1 MSISYVEVITEASET
16 LTLPLQDPSGGYY
29 ITDITGLD
37 PVAADIVSTSY
48 GTADGAQYQSARRD
62 PRNIV
67 MKLGFNPDYVATS
80 MRQLRW
86 KLYQVCMPKT
96 KVTLKFYMNDDT
108 VLEIAGRVETL
119 ESALFSRKPE
129 ASISII
135 CFDPDFKAAETTYT
149 HGSTVADT
157 SLDEIEYE
165 GTMPTGIVFWLFVD
179 RNINTFMIHM
189 EDSNGNVE
197 EMNVTLPLVANDI
210 LEVSTVPGNKHVR
223 KITPGSSESV
233 LWAMDASSSWVKLQ
247 NGTNNIRVVTSGAPI
262 DYQIEYVARY
272 GGL

>member
-1 MSISYVEVITEASET
+1 MSISHVEVITEASET

-80 MRQLRW
+80 MQQLRW
-86 KLYQVCMPKT
+86 KLYKVCMPKS
-96 KVTLKFYMNDDT
+96 KVTLKFYMNDGT
-108 VLEIAGRVETL
+108 VLEIGGRVETL
-119 ESALFSRKPE
+119 ESALFARKPE

-135 CFDPDFKAAETTYT
+135 CFDPDFKASDTTYM
-149 HGSTVADT
+149 HGATVT
-157 SLDEIEYE
+157 GSVLTEIDYE
-165 GTMPTGIVFWLFVD
+165 GTMPTGVVFWLFVD
-179 RNINTFMIHM
+179 RNINTFLIHF
-189 EDSNGNVE
+189 EDSNGNLE
-197 EMNVTLPLVANDI
+197 EMNITLPLVANDI
-210 LEVSTVPGNKHVR
+210 LEVSTVPGDKHVR
-223 KITPGSSESV
+223 KVTPGASESV
-233 LWAMDASSSWVKLQ
+233 LWAMDAASSWVKLQ
-247 NGTNNIRVVTSGAPI
+247 TGVNNVRVVASGDPI